1 MTVSSVL
8 VVDDN
13 GINRYI
19 LVHLLTNL
27 RLKATEAENGAEAVS
42 KVEAETFDLILM
54 DVFMPVMDGF
64 EATRRIRA
72 LGFERLPII
81 AITASATEGD
91 AARLLESGMDG
102 LLAKPIGADDLTK
115 MLARWLSLPETAVP
129 DAACHGLE
137 PDVAN
142 ALQRTKEVD
151 LAALLA
157 CAEDDASLAV
167 EMLRYFVEVGG
178 GLSEGLGQAIMAR
191 ENAQVSRQLLALCQ
205 PCRDIGADAL
215 AQEAHS
221 IGLDIR
227 RSDAQFD
234 RVEAFH
240 ARLLAF
246 LSATAAAVLV

>member
-1 MTVSSVL
+1 MTVPSVL

-13 GINRYI
+13 GINRFI

-27 RLKATEAENGAEAVS
+27 GLKATEAENGAEAVS
-42 KVEAETFDLILM
+42 KVEAKNFDLILM
-54 DVFMPVMDGF
+54 DVVMPVMDGF

-72 LGFERLPII
+72 LGFEHLPII
-81 AITASATEGD
+81 AITSAATD
-91 AARLLESGMDG
+91 DDTARLLESGMDG
-102 LLAKPIGADDLTK
+102 LLAKPIATDDLTK
-115 MLARWLSLPETAVP
+115 MLARWLSLPGSAV
-129 DAACHGLE
+129 DDMACHGLE
-137 PDVAN
+137 PEVAK
-142 ALQRTKEVD
+142 ALEQTKEVD

-157 CAEDDASLAV
+157 CAEGDASLAV
-167 EMLRYFVEVGG
+167 EMLQYFVEVGG
-178 GLSEGLGQAIMAR
+178 GLSEGLGQAIKER

-205 PCRDIGADAL
+205 PCRDIAAEAL

-221 IGLDIR
+221 IGLDMR

-246 LSATAAAVLV
+246 LSATAAAVRV

>member
-27 RLKATEAENGAEAVS
+27 GLKATEAENGAEAVS
-42 KVEAETFDLILM
+42 KVEAENFDLILM
-54 DVFMPVMDGF
+54 DIFMPVMDGF

-81 AITASATEGD
+81 AITSSATDDD

-102 LLAKPIGADDLTK
+102 LLAKPIGPDDLTK
-115 MLARWLSLPETAVP
+115 MLARWLSLPETAVS
-129 DAACHGLE
+129 DTACHGLE
-137 PDVAN
+137 PDVAK
-142 ALQRTKEVD
+142 ALERTKEVD

-157 CAEDDASLAV
+157 CAEGDASLAV
-167 EMLRYFVEVGG
+167 EMLRYFVQVSGEV
-178 GLSEGLGQAIMAR
+178 SERLGQAIKAR
-191 ENAQVSRQLLALCQ
+191 DNAQVSRQLLALCQ
-205 PCRDIGADAL
+205 PCRDIAAEAL

-221 IGLDIR
+221 SGLDIR
-227 RSDAQFD
+227 RSDPQFD

-246 LSATAAAVLV
+246 LSAVSTAVLV

>member
-19 LVHLLTNL
+19 LVHLLTTL
-27 RLKATEAENGAEAVS
+27 GLKATEAENGAEAVS

-81 AITASATEGD
+81 AITSSATEGD

-102 LLAKPIGADDLTK
+102 LLAKPIGTDDLTK
-115 MLARWLSLPETAVP
+115 MMARWLLLPDRAAQDPACPGLAP
-129 DAACHGLE
+129 DLAKALE
-137 PDVAN
+137 
-142 ALQRTKEVD
+142 QTKEVD
-151 LAALLA
+151 PAALLA
-157 CAEDDASLAV
+157 CAEGDASLAA
-167 EMLRYFVEVGG
+167 EMVRYFVEVCGG
-178 GLSEGLGQAIMAR
+178 VSEELGRAIKAR
-191 ENAQVSRQLLALCQ
+191 DTAQVSRQLLALCQ
-205 PCRDIGADAL
+205 PCRDIAADAL

-221 IGLDIR
+221 IGLDMR
-227 RSDAQFD
+227 RSDAQFH

-246 LSATAAAVLV
+246 LSATAAAVLI

>member
-27 RLKATEAENGAEAVS
+27 GLKATEAENGAEAVS
-42 KVEAETFDLILM
+42 KVEAESFDLILM

-72 LGFERLPII
+72 LGFEHLPII
-81 AITASATEGD
+81 AITSAATAGD
-91 AARLLESGMDG
+91 TARLLESGMDG
-102 LLAKPIGADDLTK
+102 LLAKPIGPDDLTK
-115 MLARWLSLPETAVP
+115 MLARWLSLPGRAV
-129 DAACHGLE
+129 DDTACHGLE
-137 PDVAN
+137 PEVAK
-142 ALQRTKEVD
+142 ALEQTKEVD

-157 CAEDDASLAV
+157 CAEGDASLAV

-178 GLSEGLGQAIMAR
+178 GLSEGLGQAIKAR
-191 ENAQVSRQLLALCQ
+191 DTAQASRQLLALCQ
-205 PCRDIGADAL
+205 PCRDIAAEAL